1 MVVFTV
7 YEPPNVAR
15 DRLDRAAALVFVK
28 DGFSWLAML
37 VPALWFLVKGLWLE
51 LILFLSAAALLT
63 WGIEAAGAAAPL
75 SGMLLLIA
83 QIVIGFEA
91 GAIHGAA
98 LERRGWSMVGTVT
111 GRDQDQAER
120 RFFETWQ
127 PSEPAMTTPPDG
139 GQSLQG
145 AAASW
150 TAIAWRN
157 VQEQIARGRRLIGA
171 KA

>member
-15 DRLDRAAALVFVK
+15 DPIDRATQLVFVK
-28 DGFSWLAML
+28 DGFTWLAAI

-51 LILFLSAAALLT
+51 LALFLAGAALLT
-63 WGIEAAGAAAPL
+63 WGIEAAGATSEL
-75 SGMLLLIA
+75 SGVVLLII

-91 GAIHGAA
+91 ALIHSTA
-98 LERRGWSMVGTVT
+98 LERRGWRYVGTVT
-111 GRDQDQAER
+111 GRNQDQAER

-127 PSEPAMTTPPDG
+127 PGEPPASAATGT
-139 GQSLQG
+139 G
-145 AAASW
+145 APLENANASW
-150 TAIAWRN
+150 TATMLHNAK
-157 VQEQIARGRRLIGA
+157 EGLARGRRLVGT